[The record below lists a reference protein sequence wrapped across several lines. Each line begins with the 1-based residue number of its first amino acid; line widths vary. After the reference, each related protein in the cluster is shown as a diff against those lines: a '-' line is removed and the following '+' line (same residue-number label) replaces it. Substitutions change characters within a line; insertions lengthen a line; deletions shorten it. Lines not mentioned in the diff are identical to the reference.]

1 MKRQR
6 FESEE
11 MEKAFWRQFQA
22 SYWLQ
27 NVVAAILGLAIY
39 VSFGIAD
46 RIVVPDQWRTLWT
59 IRFGIGLPLLL
70 MAFSFLTRRSVGE
83 RYSGPLIFIAMLAGG
98 VTVSVMNLYMPPS
111 MENLYFYG
119 NFLVI
124 VFGQVFW
131 RTHYAWPSAASLLIF
146 LIYAL
151 ITLRWGGVTMVHLGM
166 AAAYYLSAVILLTY
180 AGWFFLRQERSAF
193 LLQQELHRAATVDS
207 LTGIANRRAFF
218 DHLAREWNRA
228 RRREETLCLLAID
241 LDNMKLIND
250 GGGHGRGDQALRQV
264 ASTIVR
270 HARRPGDLAARLG
283 GDEFMLLLSR
293 SDLTAACA
301 IARQILK
308 EVGVA
313 GPVEGITVS
322 IGVGC
327 AAPQEG
333 GASYE
338 LLIQQAD
345 QALYQAKRQG
355 RAQAVCAPL
364 KENQSS
370 A

>member
-1 MKRQR
+1 MKWRR

-11 MEKAFWRQFQA
+11 MEQAFWRQFQR

-27 NVVAAILGLAIY
+27 NVVAAVVGLAIY

-46 RIVVPDQWRTLWT
+46 RVVVPDQWQRLWS
-59 IRFGIGLPLLL
+59 IRFGIGVPLVLL
-70 MAFSFLTRRSVGE
+70 AFSFLARRSVGE
-83 RYSGPLIFIAMLAGG
+83 RYSGPLIFVAMLAGG
-98 VTVSVMNLYMPPS
+98 VTISVMNLYMPPG

-124 VFGQVFW
+124 IFGQVFW
-131 RTHYAWPSAASLLIF
+131 RTHYAWPSAASILIF

-151 ITLRWGGVTMVHLGM
+151 ITMRWGEVGMVHLGM

-218 DHLAREWNRA
+218 DHLAREWRRA
-228 RRREETLCLLAID
+228 QRSGEPLCLLAVD
-241 LDNMKLIND
+241 LDNMKQIND
-250 GGGHGRGDQALRQV
+250 SGGHAQGDRALRQV
-264 ASTIVR
+264 AAAITG

-283 GDEFMLLLSR
+283 GDEFMLLLSK
-293 SDLTAACA
+293 SDSEAACA
-301 IARQILK
+301 IARRVLE
-308 EVGVA
+308 EVERA
-313 GPVEGITVS
+313 GPVQGITVS

-327 AAPQEG
+327 AVPRDG
-333 GASYE
+333 PDSYE

-345 QALYQAKRQG
+345 QALYEAKRQG
-355 RAQAVCAPL
+355 RARMACASTIGA
-364 KENQSS
+364 QIS